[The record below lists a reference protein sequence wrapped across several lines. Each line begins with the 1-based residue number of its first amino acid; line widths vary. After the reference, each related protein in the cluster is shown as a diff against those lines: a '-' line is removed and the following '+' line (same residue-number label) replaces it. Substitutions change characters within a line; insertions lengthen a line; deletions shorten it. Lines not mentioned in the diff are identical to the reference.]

1 MREELIGN
9 KPRYKEVIDL
19 SDDKKCG
26 TKMEQVVIS
35 DEESKVYQITDINET
50 TDFVLFRNRKIITI
64 GLEYCL
70 KKIMIF

>member
-1 MREELIGN
+1 M
-9 KPRYKEVIDL
+9 IDL